1 MTDVRI
7 FRDTDELA
15 EGAADEI
22 VRLADL
28 AIENRG
34 VCTLL
39 LAGGSTPRSA
49 YARLA
54 NKYSNWSG
62 WRKVIIGW
70 GDERCVPAEHADSN
84 FRMAH
89 ESLLAHVPVLADNIY
104 RMPGELPRE
113 TGAALYEA
121 NLRNIFVDQDAPR
134 FDLILLGMGE
144 DGHTASLFPGS
155 PALDESGHWVVGVAH
170 EQPPL
175 PLVPR
180 LTITFPVINAAR
192 NVLLLVSGANKAFTL
207 IQVFNPQPA
216 DRASLPVQRIQLKSG
231 TLTWMLDAAA
241 AKDLDF

>member
-1 MTDVRI
+1 MTGVRI
-7 FRDTDELA
+7 FRDADELA
-15 EGAADEI
+15 IGVADEI
-22 VRLADL
+22 VRVADR
-28 AIENRG
+28 AIENRE

-39 LAGGSTPRSA
+39 LAGGSTPRSV

-54 NKYSNWSG
+54 SKYSGWSG
-62 WRKVIIGW
+62 WSKVVIGW

-89 ESLLAHVPVLADNIY
+89 ESLLAHVPVHAGNIY

-113 TGAALYEA
+113 TGAALYESS
-121 NLRNIFVDQDAPR
+121 LRNLFVDQNAPR

-155 PALDESGHWVVGVAH
+155 PALDESGHWVVSVAH

-192 NVLLLVSGANKAFTL
+192 NVLLLVSGANKASTL
-207 IQVFNPQPA
+207 TQVFNPQPS
-216 DRASLPVQRIQLKSG
+216 DRALLPVQRIELKSG
-231 TLTWMLDAAA
+231 TLTWMLDASA